1 MSQIKSDVETQAEFI
16 GFLTREVESAAHGDI
31 SEVEAFV
38 KWLDDE
44 LSYLV
49 DERAVLKHF
58 PKWPEKK
65 ADAMREA
72 AVGYREL
79 KNLEGELF
87 SFCDDKRQP
96 TSVALKRMQAL
107 QDK

>member
-1 MSQIKSDVETQAEFI
+1 METQAEFI
-16 GFLTREVESAAHGDI
+16 NFLTREVENAAYKDI
-31 SEVEAFV
+31 NDVEAFV
-38 KWLDDE
+38 KWLDEE

-58 PKWPEKK
+58 PRWPEQK

-79 KNLEGELF
+79 KNLETEVLAF
-87 SFCDDKRQP
+87 HDDGRQP
-96 TSVALKRMQAL
+96 TAVALKRMQAL